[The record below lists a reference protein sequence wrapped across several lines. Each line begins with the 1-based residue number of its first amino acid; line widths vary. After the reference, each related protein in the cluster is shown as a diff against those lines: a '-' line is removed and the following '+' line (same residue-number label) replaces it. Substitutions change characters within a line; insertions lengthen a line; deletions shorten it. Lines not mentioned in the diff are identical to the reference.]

1 MIGIH
6 TSERRLHDALAE
18 LPLSARRADGAQ
30 GAIVAVPGEA
40 GWVDAALAAV
50 SAGAVALVISDPVV
64 VPAGELRRLEKSRI
78 LVIVERTLLRPDVAR
93 DAVDARAAASDALPA
108 RMLAADARAAA
119 SDALPARILAA
130 DVSASRAGLAAAT
143 RDAVGWLRIVAGES
157 LELVAAGAGLALL
170 KTSAGIPATLT
181 AVVTGR
187 ADAGRIRVQG
197 LGEVTTDIEVE
208 GRAVRLAT
216 SSLAGRL
223 FAPTRFE
230 SSGRLALR
238 RALEAVAADATPS
251 DLNDLIADTDLA
263 ERVAAAPS

>member
-93 DAVDARAAASDALPA
+93 DAV
-108 RMLAADARAAA
+108 DARAAA

-263 ERVAAAPS
+263 ERVSAAPS